1 MPITLGFQRLR
12 YIAIIL
18 KNQSIHITAPS
29 SSAQFSHHVSL
40 LTSRSDSQ
48 RRESLSYLT
57 SNILARSAQ
66 APLQQ
71 PVSIILPKVLP
82 LVLDGSNSV
91 RSQLLKFCQVLPTE
105 WVKDHGENFLP
116 YIRAGMTHLAAD
128 IRSSSLDILEW
139 ALKIGGQ
146 ELLSSP
152 GGWVKTLKCFI
163 VMLGWTTAAETTA
176 WSSEKLSQGKL
187 GYGSKEFTKALNAF
201 ALFLETG
208 FASFLDQGSILLHRN
223 SFPLRDFDQHSLP
236 KRSNAFS
243 HLNLFGQPPNEENQ
257 QYEDRQDRQNIFH
270 QRFQHSLD
278 AGIKAIQKE
287 GGETGRAAA
296 RLKNIIKEGM
306 KDFDYEF

>member
-1 MPITLGFQRLR
+1 MPTRLSFQRLR
-12 YIAIIL
+12 YVAIVL

-29 SSAQFSHHVSL
+29 FSAQFTHHVSL
-40 LTSRSDSQ
+40 LTSRSDNQ
-48 RRESLSYLT
+48 RRDSLSYLT
-57 SNILARSAQ
+57 SNILAK

-71 PVSIILPKVLP
+71 PVSTILPKVLP
-82 LVLDGSNSV
+82 LILDGSNIV
-91 RSQLLKFCQVLPTE
+91 RSQLLKFCQVIPIE
-105 WVKDHGENFLP
+105 WVKDHGEKFLP

-152 GGWVKTLKCFI
+152 GGWFKTLKCFI

-176 WSSEKLSQGKL
+176 WSSGKLSLGKV
-187 GYGSKEFTKALNAF
+187 GYESKEFVKALNAF

-208 FASFLDQGSILLHRN
+208 FALFPKQGSSRLLHRN
-223 SFPLRDFDQHSLP
+223 SFPIHDFDQHSLP

-243 HLNLFGQPPNEENQ
+243 HLNLFGQPPDEENQ
-257 QYEDRQDRQNIFH
+257 SYEDRQGRQNIYH

-278 AGIKAIQKE
+278 VGIKAIQKE

-296 RLKNIIKEGM
+296 RLKNIVKEGM
-306 KDFDYEF
+306 KDFDHEF